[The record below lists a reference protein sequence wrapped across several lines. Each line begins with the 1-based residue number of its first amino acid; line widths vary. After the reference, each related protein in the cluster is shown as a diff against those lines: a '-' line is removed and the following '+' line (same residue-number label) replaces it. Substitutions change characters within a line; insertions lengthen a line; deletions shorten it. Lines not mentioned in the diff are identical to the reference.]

1 LKIKFHFIQK
11 LLHTTKDFSM
21 FPISLSLLQ
30 LAIPATVG
38 LAAAAY
44 LRDVTQRLLVD
55 LCGTE
60 ARARFW
66 VRCAVIA
73 MLAVPLMAVLL
84 LAGTPHECGTAGMDT
99 AMCVT
104 RVLRQSLAWTAGGV
118 LAAVGVIARA
128 VGRSIPRP
136 ADASRPV
143 GGES

>member
-1 LKIKFHFIQK
+1 LKLEFHFVQK
-11 LLHTTKDFSM
+11 LLQSIKDASM

-30 LAIPATVG
+30 LAIPATLG

-60 ARARFW
+60 ERARFW
-66 VRCAVIA
+66 VRCAVVA

-84 LAGTPHECGTAGMDT
+84 LAGTPHECGAAGGDT
-99 AMCVT
+99 AICVT

-128 VGRSIPRP
+128 VGRSIPR
-136 ADASRPV
+136 AVDATRRA
-143 GGES
+143 GDES

>member
-1 LKIKFHFIQK
+1 
-11 LLHTTKDFSM
+11 M

-30 LAIPATVG
+30 LAIPAIVG
-38 LAAAAY
+38 LGAAAY

-60 ARARFW
+60 ERARFW

-73 MLAVPLMAVLL
+73 ILAVPLMAVLL
-84 LAGTPHECGTAGMDT
+84 LAGTPHECGAAGVDS

-104 RVLRQSLAWTAGGV
+104 RALRQSLAWTAGGV

-128 VGRSIPRP
+128 VGRSIPSPVDAARP
-136 ADASRPV
+136 A
-143 GGES
+143 GGE